1 MFHKN
6 KLNMSK
12 SYLNQKNK
20 IRAEE
25 KKTTKHFPSAVREWN
40 NSIYVYNKNALNLI
54 PSTTSSTLKLIK
66 SFFNLYNLRV
76 ERKMRTKRLLLRLR
90 RLSLNK
96 IFVSNGEFKHTNNK
110 VIITLYVFNR
120 QRRSYLNRMKKLRL
134 FNFYAEQKKNI
145 ARKIIRHSKL
155 KILHYLKNADPTKKK
170 LILLEIIKQNKL
182 ENTTNK
188 GLAVSLSKYVSNFY
202 KKYARR
208 TYIYIKN
215 FVYYKQLMYI
225 NNTKYNYTYLK
236 YLKSSLEKLYN
247 KNVEF
252 NLINIKRFYLNSDI
266 LSESI
271 VLKLTRNRRKI
282 LRYLK
287 NLRKKVK
294 ITKKKILLMKP
305 MPEKIFKG
313 KSDEKKNFF
322 YPTEENLS
330 KKNKIFTELKY
341 KDVTGFRL
349 EARGRLTKR
358 YTASRSVTK
367 FRYKGN
373 LLNIDSSHKGLSSI
387 LLKGNLR
394 SNLQF
399 TKLRSKTRIGS
410 FGIKGWV
417 SGN

>member
-1 MFHKN
+1 
-6 KLNMSK
+6 MSK

-54 PSTTSSTLKLIK
+54 PYTTLSTLKLIK

-96 IFVSNGEFKHTNNK
+96 IFVSSGEFKHTNNK

-134 FNFYAEQKKNI
+134 FNFYAEQKNNI
-145 ARKIIRHSKL
+145 ARKIIKHSKL
-155 KILHYLKNADPTKKK
+155 KILHYLKNAEKKK

-182 ENTTNK
+182 ENATNK
-188 GLAVSLSKYVSNFY
+188 TLAVSLSKYVSNFY
-202 KKYARR
+202 KKYARK

-287 NLRKKVK
+287 NMRKKVK
-294 ITKKKILLMKP
+294 IAKKKIILMRP
-305 MPEKIFKG
+305 MPEKIFKE

-322 YPTEENLS
+322 YPTEENLN